1 MSLIHLVRLAVILV
15 SMSVFVKAKYWD
27 RSITILLAEGQEDC
41 YFLPNVKATNEVDVE
56 YQVCI
61 REKLIIED
69 KFYINIKYSIWNMK
83 DRNPIS

>member
-15 SMSVFVKAKYWD
+15 SVFSMSVFSAAKYWD

-41 YFLPNVKATNEVDVE
+41 YFVPNVKTTNEVDVE

-61 REKLIIED
+61 REKVIIQGS
-69 KFYINIKYSIWNMK
+69 FYVIIGS
-83 DRNPIS
+83 PT